1 MNWVFATKSN
11 CLMPISLQ
19 RDGVNLGFFKLR
31 LFDIQNS
38 LGCKDARI
46 RKSDFLG
53 KDSISSF
60 SRRKGTTNSD
70 FLIPLSLQP
79 NVIELR
85 HFKIN

>member
-19 RDGVNLGFFKLR
+19 RDGVNLAFFKLR

-46 RKSDFLG
+46 RKSDFFG
-53 KDSISSF
+53 KDSIPLV
-60 SRRKGTTNSD
+60 RRKGSHRNK
-70 FLIPLSLQP
+70 L
-79 NVIELR
+79 
-85 HFKIN
+85 

>member
-19 RDGVNLGFFKLR
+19 RDGVNLEFFKLR

-46 RKSDFLG
+46 RKSDFLA
-53 KDSISSF
+53 KTRSVPLV
-60 SRRKGTTNSD
+60 RRKGSHRNK
-70 FLIPLSLQP
+70 L
-79 NVIELR
+79 
-85 HFKIN
+85 